1 MNERETCRLILGL
14 RKLGLNDS
22 QVLDFLLWVESG
34 DEKYDPQGLRPRTPA
49 RGPSTPGPPSRSK
62 IPKDMI

>member
-34 DEKYDPQGLRPRTPA
+34 DEKYDPQGLRPPTPA
-49 RGPSTPGPPSRSK
+49 RGTCPPGPPSLLTF
-62 IPKDMI
+62 PKDVI

>member
-34 DEKYDPQGLRPRTPA
+34 DEKYDPQGLRPCQGNLSPWTPF
-49 RGPSTPGPPSRSK
+49 PLD
-62 IPKDMI
+62 IPQRRDII

>member
-34 DEKYDPQGLRPRTPA
+34 DEKYDPQGLRPRTPSS
-49 RGPSTPGPPSRSK
+49 GPRPPAPPTHIK
-62 IPKDMI
+62 ITKHQK